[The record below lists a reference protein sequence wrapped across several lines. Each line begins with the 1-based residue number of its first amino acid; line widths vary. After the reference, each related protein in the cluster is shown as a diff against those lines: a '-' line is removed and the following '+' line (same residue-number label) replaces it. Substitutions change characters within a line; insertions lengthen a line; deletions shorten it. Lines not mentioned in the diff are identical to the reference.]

1 METIIKGTVLNANG
15 ILGTGI
21 CLDQACKDDMAAT
34 NAVNNQ
40 LKAAQAQAIQN
51 LSSAPASGGNNTTLI
66 VVVIIVIVLVLGVGG
81 WFLMK
86 RKIV

>member
-1 METIIKGTVLNANG
+1 MDTIIKGTVLNANG

-34 NAVNNQ
+34 NAANNQ

-51 LSSAPASGGNNTTLI
+51 LSSAPASGNNTTLI
-66 VVVIIVIVLVLGVGG
+66 VIVIVAILIVLGVGG